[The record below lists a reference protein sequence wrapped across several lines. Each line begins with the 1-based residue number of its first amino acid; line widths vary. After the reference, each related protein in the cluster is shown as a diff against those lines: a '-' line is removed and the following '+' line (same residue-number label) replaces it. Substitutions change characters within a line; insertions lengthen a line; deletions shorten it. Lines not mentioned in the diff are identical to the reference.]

1 MLSAFFSTLKKTSFE
16 TCCNGGDDKEPFFVS
31 LDKDDKQYCQMK
43 RKKNKGFLMVEKIF
57 KKKKKGSYVFINP
70 GNLCVFMCKCQ

>member
-31 LDKDDKQYCQMK
+31 LDKDDKQYCQSE
-43 RKKNKGFLMVEKIF
+43 KKEE
-57 KKKKKGSYVFINP
+57 
-70 GNLCVFMCKCQ
+70 

>member
-1 MLSAFFSTLKKTSFE
+1 MLSVFFSTLKKTSFE
-16 TCCNGGDDKEPFFVS
+16 TCCHGGDDKEPFFVS

-43 RKKNKGFLMVEKIF
+43 RKKKKGFPMVEKI